1 MTLAAAEDADLA
13 NGSAVFDVTSSGL
26 TTVSV
31 TGTEADID
39 VLTLTFSLNT
49 GSVSENAGVSA
60 ATGTVTRNDDDLSSA
75 LEVTLDSNDTSAAT
89 VPTTVTILAGQTSAT
104 FDIAAVDDLV
114 VDGTQTVTFTA
125 SAANY
130 VAGTSNLDVTDDDV
144 LTLTVSLNKTSVSET
159 AGKNA
164 ATGTVSR
171 NSADLSSALVVT
183 LASNDTSEATV
194 PATVTILAGESSAT
208 FTIAAI
214 DDAVIDGTQVVTFT
228 ASVTSYESGTSNLN
242 LTDNELSLPVISGP
256 ETQVSSLRPVISW
269 TASEGATSY
278 EIWIRNQSTATNP
291 FHTGTSTGTSYTPD
305 VDLGIGKFNLWV
317 RAMGPAGD
325 SPWTAQLNFTINTA
339 ATLTAID
346 RWQSTSRPTISWNSL
361 PGAVKYDIWIN
372 DHLAGINPYIRNG
385 NITETSFT
393 PTGDMPIGLYRIWV
407 RGISADGIAAAWSP
421 LSEFYVVPAPVITG
435 GNLPTFDR
443 SPTLDW
449 EAVTGAVSYEVFVR
463 NSTTGATVHYPRN
476 LTETSWT
483 PPADLADGPYRWW
496 VLATGANGVRG
507 QWSAPIDIHV
517 GGRPNVLSPAGT
529 VNSSTPTINW
539 QAVDGAVRYEL
550 WVTNMSSMVRVIY
563 DTNLT
568 VNSFTPSSALANG
581 DYRVWVR
588 AVSSTGEFSLWS
600 LAVNF
605 TIAQGNSPKSNI
617 LSESHERLVVLESA
631 ETPLLDS
638 RLSRPQTPTAEESES
653 ATRRISPQDAHD
665 SQGSGVFL
673 TETPHRHFGTE
684 ASGAE
689 ICLTDLEKLWE
700 SAELLLAELNQ
711 SGNAVAR

>member
-1 MTLAAAEDADLA
+1 MTVSVARASGDSDLTVSGGASLTFTSANWNTPQTVTLAAAEDVDLA
-13 NGSAVFDVTSSGL
+13 NGSAVFDVTSAGL

-31 TGTEADID
+31 TGTEADNDTQSLVVSSTSLSVTEGLTNTFTVRLAYQPAANVTVSVARASGDSDLTVSGGASLTFTSANWNTPQTVTLAAAEDVDLANGSAVFDVTSTGLTTVSVTGTEADND

-317 RAMGPAGD
+317 RARGPAGD

-346 RWQSTSRPTISWNSL
+346 RWQSDKPS
-361 PGAVKYDIWIN
+361 N
-372 DHLAGINPYIRNG
+372 DQLELIARSSKIRHL
-385 NITETSFT
+385 
-393 PTGDMPIGLYRIWV
+393 D
-407 RGISADGIAAAWSP
+407 
-421 LSEFYVVPAPVITG
+421 
-435 GNLPTFDR
+435 
-443 SPTLDW
+443 
-449 EAVTGAVSYEVFVR
+449 
-463 NSTTGATVHYPRN
+463 
-476 LTETSWT
+476 
-483 PPADLADGPYRWW
+483 
-496 VLATGANGVRG
+496 
-507 QWSAPIDIHV
+507 Q
-517 GGRPNVLSPAGT
+517 
-529 VNSSTPTINW
+529 
-539 QAVDGAVRYEL
+539 
-550 WVTNMSSMVRVIY
+550 
-563 DTNLT
+563 
-568 VNSFTPSSALANG
+568 
-581 DYRVWVR
+581 
-588 AVSSTGEFSLWS
+588 
-600 LAVNF
+600 
-605 TIAQGNSPKSNI
+605 
-617 LSESHERLVVLESA
+617 
-631 ETPLLDS
+631 
-638 RLSRPQTPTAEESES
+638 
-653 ATRRISPQDAHD
+653 
-665 SQGSGVFL
+665 
-673 TETPHRHFGTE
+673 
-684 ASGAE
+684 
-689 ICLTDLEKLWE
+689 
-700 SAELLLAELNQ
+700 
-711 SGNAVAR
+711 